1 MTAEILIWTIV
12 FFAFDVGA
20 LVWLSTI
27 AIRSDR
33 DKVQEE

>member
-12 FFAFDVGA
+12 FFAVDIGA

-33 DKVQEE
+33 DKVHGD

>member
-1 MTAEILIWTIV
+1 MTTEIVIWTIV
-12 FFAFDVGA
+12 FFTVDIGA

-33 DKVQEE
+33 DKVHGD

>member
-12 FFAFDVGA
+12 FFGVDIGA

-27 AIRSDR
+27 AIGSDR
-33 DKVQEE
+33 DKVRED